1 MQYLAAVVIDQ
12 GPGEAADHAM
22 IHYVAPV
29 GEKKNAVERVF
40 SAIRTGDR
48 QPVAQL

>member
-1 MQYLAAVVIDQ
+1 MIDQ
-12 GPGEAADHAM
+12 VPGEAAARAM

-40 SAIRTGDR
+40 SAIRAGDR